1 MWLVWLVL
9 LEYTDLN
16 VQFFQI
22 VTVTLICPD
31 FSKTVVWLENRNL
44 SHSIGSDKNM
54 EHHPESSLVPD
65 SLLK

>member
-1 MWLVWLVL
+1 MWLVL

-44 SHSIGSDKNM
+44 SHSIGSDQNT
-54 EHHPESSLVPD
+54 EHHPELSLVPD